1 MTPPHDL
8 RMSAT
13 RPTVVTVREAL
24 AQLRDGRLRQRS
36 ESSGGA
42 EWSDHYKHVLLDSV
56 LRGWP
61 IGSLLVVRGA
71 DGSRVLLDGQRR
83 LAALVEFVRGNLRVD
98 GRLTPPA
105 SALRES
111 DGRTYAGL
119 PQGLRAAVDDYPL
132 VLLELDELPP
142 AELRTAVLRLN
153 AEGGL
158 PEASR
163 KLVES
168 GSFGE
173 QVRVLVATAA
183 DWGLGEERV
192 GFGNV
197 GLAYEDVISRVLV
210 SVEAGSVRAAA
221 VGSEQLST
229 RLRSGDAVAD
239 LTQDE
244 VADAL
249 KELLALPAL
258 DMPAV
263 RFTKPTLL
271 SWLLVMVRARRA
283 FGPGAEHH
291 LGYLLDWLEPER
303 RRRAAQLESGPAPPL
318 KSFFRELPYAA
329 LLERFNE
336 VAAVGA
342 HTPESTVLRDAIGWL
357 FLVATGGAPSRRIA
371 PVPDVLRM
379 YAALT
384 GTGGDQ
390 IAEDWVDQV
399 LWADGALKSW
409 GEWS

>member
-1 MTPPHDL
+1 MTPAHDL
-8 RMSAT
+8 RVSAT

-24 AQLRDGRLRQRS
+24 AQLRDGSLRQPS
-36 ESSGGA
+36 EPSSSA
-42 EWSDHYKHVLLDSV
+42 EWSDHRKHVLLDSV

-61 IGSLLVVRGA
+61 IGTLLVACEA

-83 LAALVEFVRGNLRVD
+83 LAALEEFVRGDLLVD

-105 SALRES
+105 RALRES
-111 DGRTYAGL
+111 DGKTYNAL
-119 PQGLRAAVDDYPL
+119 PQGLRTAIDDYPL

-153 AEGGL
+153 SEAGL
-158 PEASR
+158 TAAGR

-173 QVRVLVATAA
+173 QVRTLVASAA
-183 DWGLGEERV
+183 DWGLGEERI

-210 SVEAGSVRAAA
+210 AVEAGSIQAAA
-221 VGSEQLST
+221 VGSEQLNH

-239 LTQDE
+239 HTRDA

-249 KELLALPAL
+249 KGLLSLPAL

-271 SWLLVMVRARRA
+271 SWMLVMVRARRA

-291 LGYLLDWLEPER
+291 LGFLLEWLEPER
-303 RRRAAQLESGPAPPL
+303 RRRAAELGPGATPPL
-318 KSFFRELPYAA
+318 RTGFRELPYDA

-357 FLVATGGAPSRRIA
+357 FLVATGGAPSRRTS

-384 GTGGDQ
+384 GADDAPFT
-390 IAEDWVDQV
+390 EDRIDQV
-399 LWADGALKSW
+399 LWEDGVLKSW